1 MINKQNSSE
10 IYVVERTFLSKVT
23 PEDVIGKIIQTVV
36 LDREE
41 DKQYNVTV
49 DVAMNGGYHAQ

>member
-1 MINKQNSSE
+1 MINKQNSSK

-23 PEDVIGKIIQTVV
+23 PEDVVCKIIQTVV

-41 DKQYNVTV
+41 DKQYNVPV

>member
-1 MINKQNSSE
+1 M
-10 IYVVERTFLSKVT
+10 ERTFLSKVT
-23 PEDVIGKIIQTVV
+23 PEDVVCKIIQTVV

-41 DKQYNVTV
+41 DKQYNVPV